1 MNNFFKGSINTDETI
16 EKEQIN
22 ANQETKEQKPSSN
35 TEGSL

>member
-16 EKEQIN
+16 EKDKIN
-22 ANQETKEQKPSSN
+22 VNKETNEQKPSSN